1 MGPCE
6 AVVLP
11 VVWQCV
17 EEAANAVQASEE
29 EELCPEEQLEEYP
42 EVRGLLLLNSAYL
55 CSTSELSF
63 LISIQNCFIHT
74 VRFFEGSKIRSL
86 KTLFVRGILNSE
98 PTKHLLFSLTNS

>member
-17 EEAANAVQASEE
+17 EEAASVVEVLEE
-29 EELCPEEQLEEYP
+29 EELCPEEQLEECP
-42 EVRGLLLLNSAYL
+42 EVRGLLLFNSAYL

-63 LISIQNCFIHT
+63 FNIYSKLFYSYSASHSSARLKVLHVT
-74 VRFFEGSKIRSL
+74 VE
-86 KTLFVRGILNSE
+86 TLTQDN
-98 PTKHLLFSLTNS
+98 KK

>member
-17 EEAANAVQASEE
+17 EEAASVVQVLEE
-29 EELCPEEQLEEYP
+29 EELCPEEQLEECP
-42 EVRGLLLLNSAYL
+42 EVRGLLLFNSAYL

-74 VRFFEGSKIRSL
+74 VQVTAALASKCFMLR
-86 KTLFVRGILNSE
+86 
-98 PTKHLLFSLTNS
+98 